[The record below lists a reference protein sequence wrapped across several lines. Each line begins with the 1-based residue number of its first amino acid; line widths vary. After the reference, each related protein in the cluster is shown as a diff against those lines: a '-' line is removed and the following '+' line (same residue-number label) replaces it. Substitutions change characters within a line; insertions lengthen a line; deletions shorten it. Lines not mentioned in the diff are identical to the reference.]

1 MTKIVHTIILEGE
14 DEHVWPFNR
23 DLKQHISLLQEQ
35 AQKEEGITMTVSQ
48 DRDKV
53 IDNGGSRA
61 SKLGNLAK
69 QGVKAGWDFMFKEPA
84 NETETSR

>member
-1 MTKIVHTIILEGE
+1 
-14 DEHVWPFNR
+14 
-23 DLKQHISLLQEQ
+23 
-35 AQKEEGITMTVSQ
+35 MTVSQ